1 MDSFESL
8 AVIKK
13 GLIEIFFNLKI
24 RWVFNMMGKFKILA
38 VLLIVVIVVAA
49 AVALYSSLGVM
60 NPEANET
67 QNDVQTNIGS
77 NYPDMVDMVSASI
90 EKQQTTLTTTIRV
103 KEAIISLGEQETV
116 QFNMIAVLENE
127 EDALRT
133 YELIVDINATGIFGF
148 VQDVQTKQQYT
159 AELSV
164 EGDTLTITTT
174 LNKLADASQVEWSIY
189 SIYEKLEGNQLVCS
203 AYDFVPDE
211 GMRTTTFEA

>member
-1 MDSFESL
+1 MT
-8 AVIKK
+8 
-13 GLIEIFFNLKI
+13 
-24 RWVFNMMGKFKILA
+24 GKFKILA
-38 VLLIVVIVVAA
+38 VLLIAIIVVAA
-49 AVALYSSLGVM
+49 AVALYNSLGVT

-174 LNKLADASQVEWSIY
+174 LNELADASQVEWSIY
-189 SIYEKLEGNQLVCS
+189 SIFEKLEGNQLVCS